1 MKSQPPSRTYHSRD
15 REKRV
20 GGSTKWLLEFLLG
33 AGMCQLPSILLAK
46 RDDKAKLDSGQG
58 EHTLPTGRPGTSP
71 GSGRGHR
78 PLLQRSRKQII
89 GNGKVTCRK
98 KLLPGPLPS
107 IHSPVQSLVQL
118 FPVIF

>member
-46 RDDKAKLDSGQG
+46 RDDKAKLDSGLWG
-58 EHTLPTGRPGTSP
+58 RMKTLTLYFLRCITFQADKHFAF
-71 GSGRGHR
+71 R
-78 PLLQRSRKQII
+78 Q
-89 GNGKVTCRK
+89 
-98 KLLPGPLPS
+98 
-107 IHSPVQSLVQL
+107 
-118 FPVIF
+118 